1 MKKYTCAVCG
11 KEYESILERA
21 KCEEKCVVEAEK
33 EAKKLMQEKLET
45 ERKESEKAIC
55 DELSYVNELLA
66 KHYEKYRVFSMD
78 SGSYPYLSYIF
89 GRLPLWF

>member
-11 KEYESILERA
+11 KEHESIIERA
-21 KCEEKCVVEAEK
+21 RCEEKCVIETEKAAEAMK
-33 EAKKLMQEKLET
+33 QEKIEA

-66 KHYEKYRVFSMD
+66 KHYEKYKKFSVV
-78 SGSYPYLSYIF
+78 GNYPYLNYLF